1 MICLI
6 LSVRGPL
13 PLLIYSE
20 GTRLQVKYPIWYN
33 YNIMSC
39 SARLHLAGWATSGGA
54 AHVTHEGI
62 GGLFPHTVQP
72 AIGAPLAWG
81 GGGGC

>member
-1 MICLI
+1 MICMI

-54 AHVTHEGI
+54 TGSM
-62 GGLFPHTVQP
+62 GGDASTVAP
-72 AIGAPLAWG
+72 ASGREHG
-81 GGGGC
+81 GS

>member
-33 YNIMSC
+33 YNIAC
-39 SARLHLAGWATSGGA
+39 STRFILWTGPPP
-54 AHVTHEGI
+54 VVQPMYTHEGI
-62 GGLFPHTVQP
+62 GDLFPYS
-72 AIGAPLAWG
+72 
-81 GGGGC
+81 